1 MAMAATKSPIW
12 GIFDNCVN
20 FFTDV
25 APATSAATHFGE
37 QFLH

>member
-25 APATSAATHFGE
+25 AQAASAAAHFG
-37 QFLH
+37 QHILH